1 MRLMKAL
8 MTIPPRF
15 SLVRVALLAGALLAC
30 AAPSAHAAAWPG
42 YGGDP
47 GRSGNQPVDA
57 GVVPLAPV
65 WQRTAAGDQNV
76 KTSIVTSAGSPA
88 TQRVI
93 YGTSDGVVHFRRLS
107 DGVPFGGADVGGD
120 ADVFGTQSAT
130 PGANGASVSFADTST
145 ATGPGQLFAAHNDG
159 AGIEIAH
166 FNEADGSL
174 VDEFAVPGTTT
185 GMTID
190 SSLLA
195 TPAGADGARSL
206 FFVAGGRLFK
216 VAVANAG
223 TPAASFGAVT
233 STADVDANPIAS
245 PTLLYLDVVGT
256 PMAHIAI
263 GTTDGFLRTYRTTNL
278 APGPSMDLKIEFGPP
293 PTPPTITAD
302 DVMTPSV
309 PVQPNGAIPGPGS
322 PVDEAQFV
330 YVAASGVFPFFPA
343 GGDDTIAYKLHVVD
357 GAFEFQFE
365 FLPIPDT
372 DPAPALSVSQL
383 AEGDE
388 PDDAEVLITTS
399 TNLFLAT
406 TRDMDLTGEID
417 FDSDLVAGVDGFRQT
432 TASVSGPL
440 YYVTNDRGEQIVGR
454 LSDGK
459 TVTAGEFTRDAAN
472 AGADNGGVGQPAIS
486 RGYVQFAGPDG
497 VFVYRNTDVTAPAV
511 ALTAPAAEATVSG
524 TVTVAATASDAR
536 GIDAVEFFANGRSLA
551 TATTA
556 DSGDAFAAPGASFS
570 ISVDTDELPAG
581 EYVLDAVATDGSG
594 LSTVSDFRRI
604 VVPARDGGPP
614 VGGPPVPAEDTPPS
628 VAFARPA
635 AGALLSGSPTLSANA
650 SDDHGVASV
659 RFLAGER
666 VVCTDTTAPYE
677 CDYRLGADDV
687 GRTTLVAVATDTAG
701 QTGAALRTVRVSRFT
716 PAFVSASTAPRRDR
730 RRPFRFTTSG
740 RVRLPS
746 GLTRAQACGSGDVAV
761 VVKAA
766 RKTISTRRV
775 QLSRTCSYRSRVT
788 FRPRNRFPRN
798 RRLTVRVRF
807 LGNAVLGPRR
817 AEAVAV
823 GTR

>member
-1 MRLMKAL
+1 MRRFFVQAPAGRRNLWPMPLMKAL

-57 GVVPLAPV
+57 GIVPLEPV
-65 WQRTAAGDQNV
+65 WQRTAAGDKNV

-107 DGVPFGGADVGGD
+107 DGVPFGGADVGDD

-145 ATGPGQLFAAHNDG
+145 ATGPGQLFAAHNEG
-159 AGIEIAH
+159 SAIEIAH

-174 VDEFAVPGTTT
+174 VDEFAVPGTT
-185 GMTID
+185 GMTIE

-195 TPAGADGARSL
+195 TPAGADGGRSL

-216 VAVANAG
+216 VAVADAG

-245 PTLLYLDVVGT
+245 PTLLYLDVLGT

-278 APGPSMDLKIEFGPP
+278 VPGPAISLSAPLGPFDS
-293 PTPPTITAD
+293 ITAA

-309 PVQPNGAIPGPGS
+309 PVQPNGATPSPGGL
-322 PVDEAQFV
+322 VAAAEVV
-330 YVAASGVFPFFPA
+330 YVTALANFSPFGLGV
-343 GGDDTIAYKLHVVD
+343 DDTVAYKLHVVD
-357 GAFEFQFE
+357 GAFEFQYE

-372 DPAPALSVSQL
+372 VPAPALAVSQVST
-383 AEGDE
+383 
-388 PDDAEVLITTS
+388 PDTEDAEVIITTT

-417 FDSDLVAGVDGFRQT
+417 FDSDLVAGEDGFQQT
-432 TASVSGPL
+432 TAAASGPL

-459 TVTAGEFTRDAAN
+459 AVAAGDFPRDVAN
-472 AGADNGGVGQPAIS
+472 AGATNGGVGQPAIS

-497 VFVYRNTDVTAPAV
+497 VFVYRNTDVTPPAV
-511 ALTAPAAEATVSG
+511 ALTAPAADATVSG
-524 TVTVAATASDAR
+524 TVTVAATASDSR
-536 GIDAVEFFANGRSLA
+536 GISRVEFRANGRSLG
-551 TATTA
+551 TDTTA
-556 DSGDAFAAPGASFS
+556 DGESFS
-570 ISVDTDELPAG
+570 VSVDTNGMPAG
-581 EYVLDAVATDGSG
+581 EYVLDAIATDGSDLTT
-594 LSTVSDFRRI
+594 LSGPRRVVVRSRGEDAPPTVEF
-604 VVPARDGGPP
+604 
-614 VGGPPVPAEDTPPS
+614 T
-628 VAFARPA
+628 RPA
-635 AGALLSGSPTLSANA
+635 AGALLSGRPTLSANA
-650 SDDHGVASV
+650 GDDHGVASV

-666 VVCTDTTAPYE
+666 VVCTDTIAPYE
-677 CDYRLGADDV
+677 CDYRLGAEDV

-716 PAFVSASTAPRRDR
+716 PASVSASTAPRRDR

-746 GLTRAQACGSGDVAV
+746 GLTRAQTCGSGDVAV

-775 QLSRTCSYRSRVT
+775 QLSRSCSYRSRVT
-788 FRPRNRFPRN
+788 FRSRGRFTRNG
-798 RRLTVRVRF
+798 RLSVRVRF
-807 LGNAVLGPRR
+807 LGNTVLGPRR
-817 AEAVAV
+817 AKTVTV
-823 GTR
+823 RTR

>member
-174 VDEFAVPGTTT
+174 VDEFAVPGTT
-185 GMTID
+185 GMTIE

-195 TPAGADGARSL
+195 TPAGADGGRSL

-216 VAVANAG
+216 VPVANAG

-233 STADVDANPIAS
+233 RTADVDANPIAS

-278 APGPSMDLKIEFGPP
+278 APGPFSDLKVQLGPGGP
-293 PTPPTITAD
+293 VIAAT
-302 DVMTPSV
+302 DVMTASV
-309 PVQPNGAIPGPGS
+309 PVQPDGMPPGPGS
-322 PVDEAQFV
+322 AVQEAQFV
-330 YVAASGVFPFFPA
+330 YVAAYGVFPPFSNPDPDIDDPTV
-343 GGDDTIAYKLHVVD
+343 DDTIAYKLHVVD

-372 DPAPALSVSQL
+372 RPAPALSVSQV
-383 AEGDE
+383 AE
-388 PDDAEVLITTS
+388 PDPEDAEVLITTT

-417 FDSDLVAGVDGFRQT
+417 FDSDLVAGVDGFQQT
-432 TASVSGPL
+432 TAATSGPL
-440 YYVTNDRGEQIVGR
+440 YYVTNDRGEQTVGR

-459 TVTAGEFTRDAAN
+459 TVAADDFTRDAAN

-497 VFVYRNTDVTAPAV
+497 VFVYRNSDVTPPAV
-511 ALTAPAAEATVSG
+511 ALTAPAADATVSG
-524 TVTVAATASDAR
+524 TVTVAATASDSR
-536 GIDAVEFFANGRSLA
+536 GISQVEFRANGRSLG
-551 TATTA
+551 TDTTA
-556 DSGDAFAAPGASFS
+556 AGDSFS
-570 ISVDTDELPAG
+570 VSVDTNAMPAG
-581 EYVLDAVATDGSG
+581 EYVLDAIATDAGSVDDRLTT
-594 LSTVSDFRRI
+594 LSEPRRVVVRSRGEDAPPTVEF
-604 VVPARDGGPP
+604 
-614 VGGPPVPAEDTPPS
+614 T
-628 VAFARPA
+628 RPA
-635 AGALLSGSPTLSANA
+635 AGALLSGRPTLSANA